1 MRLARVAAG
10 GEGVEPADPVGKP
23 LVGQEF
29 ERPVGDRRLVAE
41 TLLGQPVEHFV
52 GAHRAVML
60 EQQCEHAPAH
70 RGEPRAGLGAEPFGA
85 PERLGGAVG
94 VVVRGEGGG
103 GTAGAGGGV
112 RVPSHVSSISGLVRR
127 E

>member
-1 MRLARVAAG
+1 MGLARVAAG

-23 LVGQEF
+23 LIGQEF

-41 TLLGQPVEHFV
+41 AFLGEPVEHFV
-52 GAHRAVML
+52 GAHRTVVF
-60 EQQCEHAPAH
+60 EQQFEHPAAH
-70 RGEPRAGLGAEPFGA
+70 GGEPRAGFGAELFGA
-85 PERLGGAVG
+85 PERHRGAGG

-103 GTAGAGGGV
+103 GIAGAGGGV
-112 RVPSHVSSISGLVRR
+112 RVPSHVSSISGLARR